1 VEGGGGAKGW
11 GLGRTE
17 IEGNVSNCSAAVAVG
32 ASATREL
39 KDAPP
44 TNASNGKPA
53 IKRAGI
59 RSESWTNQPNLFL
72 GPGARFFDE
81 VITKTSSGNQATSQ
95 PAQFSSVQFSSSVQV
110 ETREHMQ

>member
-1 VEGGGGAKGW
+1 MEGGGGAKGW

-17 IEGNVSNCSAAVAVG
+17 IEGNVSNCSAEVAVG

-53 IKRAGI
+53 IKSAAI
-59 RSESWTNQPNLFL
+59 RSESPGRTNRISFWVQARALF
-72 GPGARFFDE
+72 ARFVDE
-81 VITKTSSGNQATSQ
+81 VNHKNFERKSSDVATSS
-95 PAQFSSVQFSSSVQV
+95 VLLLL
-110 ETREHMQ
+110 

>member
-1 VEGGGGAKGW
+1 VKGGGGAKGW

-32 ASATREL
+32 ASATRE

-53 IKRAGI
+53 IKSAAI

-72 GPGARFFDE
+72 GSGARFVDE
-81 VITKTSSGNQATSQ
+81 VITKTSSGNQAT
-95 PAQFSSVQFSSSVQV
+95 P
-110 ETREHMQ
+110 